1 VKNGSS
7 HLSHFLLS
15 FSFRRQKLDGSD
27 VDGMAMM
34 TDGQNNKIFWKV
46 SFFLSLSL
54 IYDEAPTLASFSKM
68 MMRCTLASFLCIG
81 SLFLTS
87 DAFVTKRTT
96 FRWQHSVDSP
106 RSSPSLPPSDSP
118 LNVPS
123 SRLYATAQE
132 PTAARRT
139 VLLGRNGPHFL
150 VERMKGTIEF
160 GATANLVTQLDNK
173 ASAKDDIMVWLQD
186 ERGLALSIWDKKLMK
201 EMGDSVY
208 RLQVMPLR
216 FVTLVMSPWV
226 DVRMKTAVDP
236 ATQQPVFTVQS
247 INFDPNIEI
256 MPGMRISAQSL
267 GVVIEVAGELRPSAD
282 GKGVTGCIAFQTKG
296 KLPPPM
302 RLLPEPALKAASDT
316 INQTIVNFAVKN
328 FQQGAGEMYRDF
340 QSKKQ

>member
-1 VKNGSS
+1 MGLNG
-7 HLSHFLLS
+7 
-15 FSFRRQKLDGSD
+15 
-27 VDGMAMM
+27 
-34 TDGQNNKIFWKV
+34 
-46 SFFLSLSL
+46 SLSL
-54 IYDEAPTLASFSKM
+54 FYLSLFSTDQVVTLAAFSKI
-68 MMRCTLASFLCIG
+68 MMRVTFASLLCLG
-81 SLFLTS
+81 SFFIAS
-87 DAFVTKRTT
+87 EAFVTKQTT
-96 FRWQHSVDSP
+96 FRRQHSVDSR
-106 RSSPSLPPSDSP
+106 RSTLPSLPPSDSP

-123 SRLYATAQE
+123 SRLYATAQQ
-132 PTAARRT
+132 PTAARRK
-139 VLLGRNGPHFL
+139 VLLARNGPHFL
-150 VERMKGTIEF
+150 LERMKGSIEF

-173 ASAKDDIMVWLQD
+173 ATAKDDIMVWLQD
-186 ERGLALSIWDKKLMK
+186 ERSLALSIWDKKLMK

-216 FVTLVMSPWV
+216 FVTISMSPWV
-226 DVRMKTAVDP
+226 DVRMKTAIDP

-247 INFDPNIEI
+247 VNFDPNIEL

-328 FQQGAGEMYRDF
+328 FEKGAGEMYRDF
-340 QSKKQ
+340 KSKEQ